1 MINIAIDGHAGSGK
15 SVLARGIAERLNY
28 RVLNTG
34 ALYRAMACAYRE
46 SGLKGVDNDKINQ
59 FIENINISVKFIDDV
74 QHVFVNGKDYTP
86 HLREEEISILSSE
99 ISPYQQLR
107 DKVVDLQRDFA
118 KYNNCVMEGRDI
130 ATNVLPNAQI
140 KIFLTASPEK
150 RAMRRYLE
158 MKDKGNITFEQVLSD
173 LKERDY
179 RDEHRAVAPLVPAK
193 DSIILDNG
201 DLTLEGTIDKAIEL
215 INAKLQK
222 K

>member
-46 SGLKGVDNDKINQ
+46 RGLKGVDNNKIDE
-59 FIENINISVKFIDDV
+59 FLKDINISVEFINDV

-86 HLREEEISILSSE
+86 HLREEEISVLSSE